1 MQSLLDNGIAGK
13 IVNTW
18 IKGLIIK
25 EKYALELVAM
35 CRLEDFNINLQW
47 MVNGH
52 IANKHLPYLT
62 LMDLLI
68 TILKYYDNKNQV
80 LPKKALVEYIPRQDI
95 KLTSSLALRDLKI
108 VGSWDNWAGQIPMEL
123 AYNNL
128 KGCE

>member
-1 MQSLLDNGIAGK
+1 
-13 IVNTW
+13 
-18 IKGLIIK
+18 
-25 EKYALELVAM
+25 
-35 CRLEDFNINLQW
+35 

-52 IANKHLPYLT
+52 IVNKHLLYLT

-108 VGSWDNWAGQIPMEL
+108 VGSWDNWTG
-123 AYNNL
+123 
-128 KGCE
+128 

>member
-1 MQSLLDNGIAGK
+1 
-13 IVNTW
+13 
-18 IKGLIIK
+18 
-25 EKYALELVAM
+25 
-35 CRLEDFNINLQW
+35 

-108 VGSWDNWAGQIPMEL
+108 VGSWDNWAG
-123 AYNNL
+123 
-128 KGCE
+128 

>member
-1 MQSLLDNGIAGK
+1 
-13 IVNTW
+13 
-18 IKGLIIK
+18 
-25 EKYALELVAM
+25 
-35 CRLEDFNINLQW
+35 

-52 IANKHLPYLT
+52 IVNKHLLYLT

-108 VGSWDNWAGQIPMEL
+108 VGSWDNWAG
-123 AYNNL
+123 
-128 KGCE
+128 